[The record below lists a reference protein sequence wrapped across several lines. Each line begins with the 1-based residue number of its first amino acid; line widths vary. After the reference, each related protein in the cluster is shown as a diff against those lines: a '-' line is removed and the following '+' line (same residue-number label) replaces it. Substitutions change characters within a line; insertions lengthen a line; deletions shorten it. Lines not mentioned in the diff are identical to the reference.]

1 MLWYNV
7 YGDLL
12 MDKIEYLRKYYKGKI
27 EDAIK
32 RLEDGEPVQYIV
44 GNVDFYGYELD
55 VNKNVL
61 IPRRETEE
69 LVEEVIKRIQVFVNP
84 VIIDIG
90 TGSGAIAI
98 SLSKELNKH
107 IYASDISPGALNVAK
122 SNSIK
127 NKADVTFLEGDM
139 LKPFIKHNI
148 KVDIIVSNPPY
159 IKEDEEIED
168 VVKNNE
174 PHLALYAKNNGLE
187 FYESILKDAK
197 LVLNDKFLIA
207 FEIGFEQ
214 ALDIKELVK
223 KYLGNVKVEIKK
235 DLSLKDRMLF
245 VYNY

>member
-1 MLWYNV
+1 
-7 YGDLL
+7 
-12 MDKIEYLRKYYKGKI
+12 MDKIDYLKKYYKGNL

-32 RLEDGEPVQYIV
+32 RLETGEPVQYIV
-44 GNVDFYGYELD
+44 GNVDFYGYKLD
-55 VNKNVL
+55 INRNVL

-69 LVEEVIKRIQVFVNP
+69 LVEEVIKRSQEFVNP
-84 VIIDIG
+84 TIIDIG

-107 IYASDISPGALNVAK
+107 VYASDISSEALDVAK
-122 SNSIK
+122 QNSIK
-127 NKADVTFLEGDM
+127 NNANVTFLEGDM
-139 LKPFIKHNI
+139 LKPFIEKDI

-159 IKEDEEIED
+159 IKEDEIIED
-168 VVKNNE
+168 IVKNNE
-174 PHLALYAKNNGLE
+174 PHLALYARNNGLE
-187 FYESILKDAK
+187 FYESILKVAK

-207 FEIGFEQ
+207 FEIGCEQ
-214 ALDIKELVK
+214 ANDIKELAI